1 MQTINQLFINVVL
14 QFALFIYVRT
24 NINIILFCMQVKN
37 QLFVMFFTLF
47 TFCRF
52 FRLVLCGLKKY

>member
-1 MQTINQLFINVVL
+1 MQ
-14 QFALFIYVRT
+14 A
-24 NINIILFCMQVKN
+24 KS
-37 QLFVMFFTLF
+37 QLFVMFFTRF